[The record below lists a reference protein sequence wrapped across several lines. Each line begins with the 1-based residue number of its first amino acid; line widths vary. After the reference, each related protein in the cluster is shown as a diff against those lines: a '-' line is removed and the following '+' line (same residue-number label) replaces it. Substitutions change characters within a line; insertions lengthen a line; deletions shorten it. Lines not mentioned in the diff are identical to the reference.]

1 MNSSSSPLVKNLT
14 GAVPDDLSP
23 IKSLSEIEDSGGSF
37 FSNYWILIVVGI
49 FVLAFL
55 GLNVFTYL
63 SQGTETI
70 EEATHPIV
78 AKFLAF
84 FGGSVLDTTKQ
95 TVNTSAT
102 GTKAATDITANTI
115 TSGIDYVENQ
125 AQNGTSP
132 QNGTSSQNENNEN
145 NENRTGPP
153 RRQAI
158 KQRTQSQNNAYDEEE
173 NNQQMP
179 PRRQAIQQKKQQ
191 SNQVQGINA
200 GKRVGQQI
208 SSLEMNE
215 TENYL
220 ENDSLN
226 KALQNA
232 AQNANTGAPY
242 QADDAYSSVQSGG
255 SKAGWCLVGQDKLVR
270 SCVEVGENDT
280 CLSGNIFPSHEIC
293 VNPNLRA

>member
-1 MNSSSSPLVKNLT
+1 MNSSSPQFVKNLT
-14 GAVPDDLSP
+14 GAIPDDLSP
-23 IKSLSEIEDSGGSF
+23 IKSLSEIDDGSGGSF
-37 FSNYWILIVVGI
+37 FSNYWILIIVGI

-63 SQGTETI
+63 SEGTETI
-70 EEATHPIV
+70 EQATHPII
-78 AKFLAF
+78 AKFLSF
-84 FGGSVLDTTKQ
+84 FGGSVLETTKQ
-95 TVNTSAT
+95 TVNVSAT
-102 GTKAATDITANTI
+102 GTKGATDITANTI
-115 TSGIDYVENQ
+115 TSGIDYIENQ
-125 AQNGTSP
+125 AQNN
-132 QNGTSSQNENNEN
+132 QEQYEDENNQ
-145 NENRTGPP
+145 RGPP

-158 KQRTQSQNNAYDEEE
+158 QQRKQRSDQVQNNAYDEEE

-179 PRRQAIQQKKQQ
+179 PRKPQ
-191 SNQVQGINA
+191 SNQMQGINA

-208 SSLEMNE
+208 SSVDMNE

-232 AQNANTGAPY
+232 AQNSNTGAPY

-270 SCVEVGENDT
+270 SCVEVGENDR
-280 CLSGNIFPSHEIC
+280 CMSGNIFPSHEIC

>member
-1 MNSSSSPLVKNLT
+1 MNSSSPQFVKNLT
-14 GAVPDDLSP
+14 GSVPDDLSP
-23 IKSLSEIEDSGGSF
+23 IKSLSEIDDGSEGSF
-37 FSNYWILIVVGI
+37 FSNYWILIIVGI

-63 SQGTETI
+63 SQGTEKI
-70 EEATHPIV
+70 EEATHPII

-95 TVNTSAT
+95 TVNVSAT
-102 GTKAATDITANTI
+102 GTKGATDITANTI
-115 TSGIDYVENQ
+115 TSGIDYIENQ
-125 AQNGTSP
+125 AQNGNNNQAQRNNN
-132 QNGTSSQNENNEN
+132 QN
-145 NENRTGPP
+145 
-153 RRQAI
+153 
-158 KQRTQSQNNAYDEEE
+158 QNNAYDEEE

-179 PRRQAIQQKKQQ
+179 PRRQAIQQKKQ
-191 SNQVQGINA
+191 SNQLQGINA

-208 SSLEMNE
+208 SSVDMNE

-232 AQNANTGAPY
+232 AQNSQTGAPY

-255 SKAGWCLVGQDKLVR
+255 SKAGWCLVGQDKLAR

-280 CLSGNIFPSHEIC
+280 CMSGNIFPSHEIC

>member
-1 MNSSSSPLVKNLT
+1 MNSTSPQFVKNLT
-14 GAVPDDLSP
+14 GSVPDDLSP

-37 FSNYWILIVVGI
+37 FSNYWILIIVGI

-70 EEATHPIV
+70 EEATHPII

-115 TSGIDYVENQ
+115 TSGIDYIENQ
-125 AQNGTSP
+125 AQNGTGP
-132 QNGTSSQNENNEN
+132 QNGA
-145 NENRTGPP
+145 GPP
-153 RRQAI
+153 PQARA
-158 KQRTQSQNNAYDEEE
+158 QAQNNAYDEED

-191 SNQVQGINA
+191 SNQMQGINA

-208 SSLEMNE
+208 SSVDMSE

-232 AQNANTGAPY
+232 AQNAQTGASY